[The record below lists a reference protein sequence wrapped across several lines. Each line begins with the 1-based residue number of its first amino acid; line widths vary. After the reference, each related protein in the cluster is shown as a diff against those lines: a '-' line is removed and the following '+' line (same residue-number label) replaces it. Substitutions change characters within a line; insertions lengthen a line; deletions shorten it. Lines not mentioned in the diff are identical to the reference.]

1 MKLIVFIVVCCFIFE
16 YSTCSKEDTAIEDK
30 IKNLDLPALFNVSLE
45 SELDRQKASI
55 LYKWKYS
62 NFPVEISSVS
72 KDNNEILISN
82 DVIYVDPGLVE
93 NFLKSFGK
101 LIKRL
106 SIAYHMIKPMSQHNE
121 IGKYVNEYCA
131 ETLIEFS
138 AKDTKAGVFDNM
150 TKPFTKVERVA
161 FEGSWEKTD
170 SNKLGLD
177 ELFPELRVL
186 NLSYPKA
193 SILECVFPKLVE
205 LNSDVEPSPAFHKFF
220 ENNKQIKKLRLTTT
234 SMELLHVV
242 NENLPNLDVFDF
254 YIPSDSPSYNDPEV
268 EFKQVKEISIKDNGH
283 YIRTGNILFKQ
294 LKKLELSNFGRL
306 DNVTADFIGSNEN
319 LETLIITFGN
329 LNNSTLLT
337 LALKLKNLVEVDI
350 RCDLDIPIENIV
362 EFIENNP
369 KLKKI
374 TLNFPGNIVFLLDDL
389 IGNLANDWIVAPVNK
404 NFTGIEIRK
413 QDATENTSAGS
424 SASYIFTSTIL
435 TLTMLTMT
443 VRGITM

>member
-1 MKLIVFIVVCCFIFE
+1 MKLTVFIVVCCFIFN
-16 YSTCSKEDTAIEDK
+16 YSTCSKENTSIEDE
-30 IKNLDLPALFNVSLE
+30 IKNLDLPALLKVSLE
-45 SELDRQKASI
+45 SELYQQKASI

-62 NFPVEISSVS
+62 DFPVEISSVS
-72 KDNNEILISN
+72 KANNEILISN
-82 DVIYVDPGLVE
+82 DVIYVDPGLTE
-93 NFLKSFGK
+93 NFLKSFCK
-101 LIKRL
+101 SITRL

-121 IGKYVNEYCA
+121 IGKYVNEHCA

-170 SNKLGLD
+170 NNKLGLE

-205 LNSDVEPSPAFHKFF
+205 LNSDVEPSPAFLKFF
-220 ENNKQIKKLRLTTT
+220 ENNKQIKKLRLATT

-254 YIPSDSPSYNDPEV
+254 HIPSDSYKDPEV

-283 YIRTGNILFKQ
+283 YIRTGSILFKQ
-294 LKKLELSNFGRL
+294 LKKLQLSNFGRL
-306 DNVTADFIGSNEN
+306 DNVTANFIGSNEN
-319 LETLIITFGN
+319 LETLTITFGN

-350 RCDLDIPIENIV
+350 RCDLDIAIENVV

-374 TLNFPGNIVFLLDDL
+374 TLNFPGNMVFLLDDL
-389 IGNLANDWIVAPVNK
+389 IENLANDWIVTPVNK
-404 NFTGIEIRK
+404 YFTGIEIRK
-413 QDATENTSAGS
+413 QDATRNTGS
-424 SASYIFTSTIL
+424 GASYIFTSTIL

-443 VRGITM
+443 VRGIIM